1 LGARVIERHFT
12 SKKNWKGPDIPISIN
27 KNELKDLI
35 EGCNAIYEGNK
46 FKKQI
51 FKEESPTIKFAY
63 SSVVAVKNIKKNEK
77 ITTENTWVKRPG
89 NGKIKA
95 FDYHKI
101 LGLKLKRDVKIN
113 EQIEWKDLNK

>member
-1 LGARVIERHFT
+1 M
-12 SKKNWKGPDIPISIN
+12 
-27 KNELKDLI
+27 
-35 EGCNAIYEGNK
+35 EGGDNNNDNIIQE
-46 FKKQI
+46 I
-51 FKEESPTIKFAY
+51 RT
-63 SSVVAVKNIKKNEK
+63 VKNIKKNEK